1 MGIRAET
8 PILSKK
14 QATLLNQIEASRTE
28 RRDHSMR
35 ASIILMASQ
44 GKTNKEISKS
54 LMIQRGTSGKWR
66 HRWVKDNEALAYA
79 DDMESGSRYK
89 RLILKVLSDKPRAGA
104 PCKFTP
110 EQLCQIINVA
120 CETPEDAGLPLSHW
134 SLPSLASE
142 IQKRGIVESISSSK
156 LSVFLNEAEIKP
168 HRVKE
173 WIHTPI
179 ENEVEFNQTVNDL
192 CALYAAAPS
201 MHEQNI
207 HVVSADEKTGMQ
219 AIDRQITPMKAG
231 QCERQD
237 SSYERHGTQC
247 LIANFDVATGKV
259 IAPSIGDTRTEYDFS
274 EHIRR
279 LVAEAPNDEWVIIVD
294 QLNTHKSASLV
305 ALVACHCG
313 LNQDL
318 GVKGKEGVLKNM
330 ETRAAFL
337 TEKSHAIRFAY
348 TPKHASWLNQVEVW
362 FSILSRRLLKRLTV
376 KSQEE
381 LKQKV
386 LSFIEYFNKALA
398 KPFKWIC
405 KGRPIAA

>member
-1 MGIRAET
+1 MSIRAET
-8 PILSKK
+8 PILSNK
-14 QATLLNQIEASRTE
+14 QAALLNQIESSRTE
-28 RRDHSMR
+28 RSDHSIR

-44 GKTNKEISKS
+44 GKTNKEIAKS
-54 LMIQRGTSGKWR
+54 LQIERGTAGKWR
-66 HRWVKDNEALAYA
+66 HRWINAHDGLAYA
-79 DDMESGSRYK
+79 DDMESGIRYK
-89 RLILKVLSDKPRAGA
+89 RSILKVLSDNPRSGA

-120 CETPEDAGLPLSHW
+120 CEKPEDFGLPLSHW

-142 IQKRGIVESISSSK
+142 LQKRGIVESISSSK

-179 ENEVEFNQTVNDL
+179 ENEVEFNQTVHNL
-192 CALYAAAPS
+192 CGLYAEAPS
-201 MHEQNI
+201 MHEQHI
-207 HVVSADEKTGMQ
+207 HVVSVDEKTGIQ
-219 AIDRQITPMKAG
+219 AIDRQITPLKAG

-247 LIANFDVATGKV
+247 LIANFDVATGQ
-259 IAPSIGDTRTEYDFS
+259 IITPSIGDTRTEYDFS

-279 LVAEAPNDEWVIIVD
+279 LIAQAPNDEWIIIVD

-318 GVKGKEGVLKNM
+318 GIKGKEGVMKNM
-330 ETRAAFL
+330 ATRADFL
-337 TEKSHAIRFAY
+337 TDKSHSIRFVY

-362 FSILSRRLLKRLTV
+362 FSILSRRLLKRLAV

-386 LSFIEYFNKALA
+386 LSFIEYFNKVLA